1 MIKIDDQGYWIL
13 SSGDLVTVGLD
24 NGIECLD
31 AEVGDKVY
39 VEYFGGV
46 MESMPL
52 QLANQLHIS
61 LIDRAGSLE
70 DVDDALMETG
80 TMDGVSVEL
89 LDVTPTS
96 AKLGILNTSDKE
108 VLYGEDYSLQVFKN
122 NDWEAVP
129 YVIENWGFH
138 SIGYS
143 PQKNVRTEWDADWE
157 WLYGKLEPG
166 QYRMVKS
173 FMDFRETGDYT
184 DYHYF
189 IEFEIPEE

>member
-13 SSGDLVTVGLD
+13 GFGDLVTVGLD

-31 AEVGDKVY
+31 VEVGDKVY

-61 LIDRAGSLE
+61 LIDSAGSLE
-70 DVDDALMETG
+70 DVDDALLDMG
-80 TMDGVSVEL
+80 TMEGVSVEL

-108 VLYGEDYSLQVFKN
+108 VLYGFQRNRRLHRLSL
-122 NDWEAVP
+122 
-129 YVIENWGFH
+129 
-138 SIGYS
+138 
-143 PQKNVRTEWDADWE
+143 
-157 WLYGKLEPG
+157 LY
-166 QYRMVKS
+166 R
-173 FMDFRETGDYT
+173 
-184 DYHYF
+184 
-189 IEFEIPEE
+189 I